1 MAEVA
6 GELGVSPQRVV
17 LAWLLGKYD
26 RLIPIPGASRVASV
40 EDSAR
45 GDEVALTPEQ
55 AARLDAAFV

>member
-1 MAEVA
+1 M
-6 GELGVSPQRVV
+6 

-45 GDEVALTPEQ
+45 GDEVTLTPEQ